1 MITNVFTPTNTATV
15 NNQNNDVDN
24 TQVTGTNI
32 NNVMAGRKR
41 RKRNAANDEE
51 LKAFLES
58 CLES

>member
-32 NNVMAGRKR
+32 NNVMAGRR
-41 RKRNAANDEE
+41 RKRNAGNDEE